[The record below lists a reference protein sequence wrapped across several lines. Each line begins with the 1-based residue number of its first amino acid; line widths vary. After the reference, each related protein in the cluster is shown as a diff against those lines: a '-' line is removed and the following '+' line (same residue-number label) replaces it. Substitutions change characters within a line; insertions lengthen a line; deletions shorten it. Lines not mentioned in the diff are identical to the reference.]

1 LNKADKMMSCLR
13 RTRRPAG
20 ILVLCAVQAA
30 IFILFAQSVQ
40 ASPLQHDQITLTGNN
55 AATGAEFSGSARTTN
70 SRRLLHR
77 LLLQQQQNGQQQGQG
92 KQQQLNK
99 LLSQFDQFKGS
110 STSSSTDLKPL
121 YELARAASGPDQVV
135 IVDDSPAARSL
146 RR

>member
-1 LNKADKMMSCLR
+1 MKENYKAAFGSELSR
-13 RTRRPAG
+13 
-20 ILVLCAVQAA
+20 
-30 IFILFAQSVQ
+30 
-40 ASPLQHDQITLTGNN
+40 
-55 AATGAEFSGSARTTN
+55 ATSTTN

-92 KQQQLNK
+92 KQQQLNQ